1 MLQDLKEAIV
11 KGLGFQTGDFKI
23 LSFDL
28 RDTLLPIFNKKKGWR
43 FKLVQNIKDM

>member
-1 MLQDLKEAIV
+1 V

-28 RDTLLPIFNKKKGWR
+28 RDTLYYQSSIKKKR
-43 FKLVQNIKDM
+43 MEI

>member
-1 MLQDLKEAIV
+1 M

-28 RDTLLPIFNKKKGWR
+28 RDTLYYQSSIKKKGWR
-43 FKLVQNIKDM
+43 FKLVQNMKDM

>member
-1 MLQDLKEAIV
+1 V

-28 RDTLLPIFNKKKGWR
+28 RDTLLPIFNKKK
-43 FKLVQNIKDM
+43 KDGDLNLCRI